1 MPPWFPV
8 VGVCPPQRSQVLG
21 DICGFYRAFG
31 LGVSENLRERP
42 DHISIECEFMHFLT
56 FKESYAEEHHGPEKA
71 LICRDAQRKFMEE
84 HLGQWGPAF
93 ARRLEDAA
101 GAGFYKWL
109 AVLTSG
115 FLTSEEEHLGFTKGP
130 TNLALNVP
138 DPAGEASL
146 SCGDSGSCFSCDP
159 TGEGQ
164 T

>member
-1 MPPWFPV
+1 M
-8 VGVCPPQRSQVLG
+8 
-21 DICGFYRAFG
+21 
-31 LGVSENLRERP
+31 
-42 DHISIECEFMHFLT
+42 
-56 FKESYAEEHHGPEKA
+56 
-71 LICRDAQRKFMEE
+71 
-84 HLGQWGPAF
+84 GPAF